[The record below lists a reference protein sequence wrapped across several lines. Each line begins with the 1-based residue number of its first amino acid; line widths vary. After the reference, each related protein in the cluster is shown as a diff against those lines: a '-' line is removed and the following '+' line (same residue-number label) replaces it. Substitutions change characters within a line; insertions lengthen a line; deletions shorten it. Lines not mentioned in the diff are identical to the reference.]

1 VDDEA
6 EILNELKQ
14 LGEAE
19 VRHRLATNQFSLA
32 YHPSALRWI
41 EELDRAADE
50 ESERRKDAS
59 QAEQTEIA
67 RSAKDAAWA
76 AARAAEKANIR
87 ATMALIIAAISI
99 AATVVGIFIVH
110 RDSTF
115 KINIGNQIRTEI
127 PPYELAPS
135 KLGVPYDHPSRA
147 DVSGRSLLP
156 HEPPRGISPNHPGEA
171 QPYQH
176 QSA

>member
-6 EILNELKQ
+6 AILNELKQ
-14 LGEAE
+14 LGEVE

-41 EELDRAADE
+41 EDLDRAADE

-67 RSAKDAAWA
+67 RSAKDAAWL
-76 AARAAEKANIR
+76 AARAAERAATAAEKATTR
-87 ATMALIIAAISI
+87 ATIALVIAAISI

-127 PPYELAPS
+127 SPYELAPS
-135 KLGVPYDHPSRA
+135 KLGVPYP
-147 DVSGRSLLP
+147 
-156 HEPPRGISPNHPGEA
+156 
-171 QPYQH
+171 
-176 QSA
+176 